1 MNTTPNADYIRELSI
16 YVNIPNIK
24 EEVAYNFKCYDG
36 HAIGTLA
43 VGRPN
48 APKEIK
54 MFYPTIGELTIE
66 QMDYI
71 LEYRGLFD
79 LTHEDI
85 NYGDVMMAL
94 GELKI
99 DESKDECGTIVAVE
113 KEKTNKTKDYMN
125 NEFYTAVFSKIAK
138 AFSKKDEGNT
148 IDMRLY
154 INDSHLIQNIY
165 SISEV
170 EELYKDLQKY
180 ECRTWFIDFY
190 ENIAG
195 ANSAEFMDIAL
206 YSEDVYN
213 IIESKVLEDIEKNWG
228 KMGSAIITY
237 IKVKILPNSINIFT
251 SLDVNFGETYCA
263 ITDDV
268 TAFMSKHLDEVGFGH
283 MWEWINNLP
292 QSDFNNILGYM
303 VDGLTL
309 DNYFVNEYL
318 VAFCNDHKEIEQYD
332 VNILMGKKIEP
343 MSEEIS
349 CINIEKPKYKY
360 VYNLI
365 NTDLYEGGGV
375 MGSTIVTCNC
385 PQGLENWGFHNDDI
399 DEISKLEIG
408 DSWTDHF
415 MYGKGVVVVR
425 MK

>member
-99 DESKDECGTIVAVE
+99 DDSKDECGTIVAVE
-113 KEKTNKTKDYMN
+113 KEKTNKTKDNMN
-125 NEFYTAVFSKIAK
+125 NDFYTAVFSKIAK

-228 KMGSAIITY
+228 KMSNAIITY
-237 IKVKILPNSINIFT
+237 IKAKILPNSINIFT
-251 SLDVNFGETYCA
+251 SLDVNFAETYCF
-263 ITDDV
+263 ITDDM
-268 TAFMSKHLDEVGFGH
+268 TTFMSKHLDEVGFGY
-283 MWEWINNLP
+283 MWEWISNLP

-309 DNYFVNEYL
+309 DNYFVYEYL
-318 VAFCNDHKEIEQYD
+318 DKFCDDHKEVADYD
-332 VNILMGKKIEP
+332 IDILMGKKPEP
-343 MSEEIS
+343 KNEEIS
-349 CINIEKPKYKY
+349 CVTIENPKYEY
-360 VYNLI
+360 VYNII
-365 NTDLYEGGGV
+365 NTSLYDSG
-375 MGSTIVTCNC
+375 MGSTIVTCND
-385 PQGLENWGFHNDDI
+385 PSALEDWGFTECDI
-399 DEISKLEIG
+399 KEIASLEVG
-408 DSWTDHF
+408 VCWEDTF
-415 MYGKGVVVVR
+415 MYGRGVIVVR
-425 MK
+425 MR